1 MADMETLTEGMK
13 LSELNSVQVAML
25 QNLLIRAGFDPGPVD
40 GILGEKTRSAYSRF
54 LTRNGHT
61 LRGNAEPTITKL
73 TSLLWDNSQPE
84 YWNNITRGGEISM
97 EATTGGRGNPLP
109 AVPAAPINSGG
120 GATAGLS
127 TTSGGDESVAP
138 PPDAATEESVRQR
151 YPHLSY
157 LLDIPEVRA
166 VLLEATTRSWT
177 EAELQGA
184 LSRTEWWQ
192 KTAASARV
200 WDQKFYQDNATA
212 MREWQQKTVELTN
225 KTLQMGLTLDAS
237 EAEWVAGKVL
247 REGWSEAE
255 LNRFLGQLLRNTGSA
270 KPGQVTE
277 QVSAIKALARTYLST
292 INDQEAFEYA
302 VRIAEGTLSTAGLTS
317 MFRDEAKNRFTWM
330 APQIDAD
337 VTPMALFGANRR
349 AVAQL
354 LEMDEEM
361 IDLNDPKWS
370 ELTSPVLGDDGK
382 PRSMNFYEAQRWA
395 RQRPEWRLT
404 DNANQAA
411 SNMGL
416 GLLRSMGV
424 IK

>member
-1 MADMETLTEGMK
+1 MAEPTLTEGMK
-13 LSELNSVQVAML
+13 LSELDSAQVAVL
-25 QNLLIRAGFDPGPVD
+25 QNLLLRAGFDPGPVD

-61 LRGNAEPTITKL
+61 LRGNAEPIITKL
-73 TSLLWDNSQPE
+73 AAQLWDNAFPE
-84 YWNNITRGGEISM
+84 MWNNISHGGEVSQQR
-97 EATTGGRGNPLP
+97 TTGGLGDPKKLDP
-109 AVPAAPINSGG
+109 VPAAPINSGG
-120 GATAGLS
+120 GALATSSPS
-127 TTSGGDESVAP
+127 TDVVAP
-138 PPDAATEESVRQR
+138 PPDAATEEQVRRR

-166 VLLEATTRSWT
+166 VLLEATTRSFN

-184 LSRTEWWQ
+184 LAQTQWWQ
-192 KTAASARV
+192 KTAASTRV

-212 MREWQQKTVELTN
+212 MREWQQKTVELQN
-225 KTLQMGLTLDAS
+225 KTLQMGLQLSPTD
-237 EAEWVAGKVL
+237 AEWVAGKVL
-247 REGWSEAE
+247 REGWTETE
-255 LNRFLGQLLRNTGSA
+255 LNRYLGQLLRNTGSA
-270 KPGQVTE
+270 QPGSVTE
-277 QVSAIKALARTYLST
+277 QVSAIKALGRSYLST
-292 INDQEAFEYA
+292 INDQDAFEYA
-302 VRIAEGTLSTAGLTS
+302 VRIAEGTMSTAALTS
-317 MFRDEAKNRFTWM
+317 LLRDEAKNRFTWL

-337 VTPMALFGANRR
+337 VTPMALFSANRR

-370 ELTSPVLGDDGK
+370 ELTAPVLGDDGK

-395 RQRPEWRLT
+395 RRRSEWRLT
-404 DNANQAA
+404 DNANQEA

>member
-1 MADMETLTEGMK
+1 MADPTLTEGMK
-13 LSELNSVQVAML
+13 LSELDTAQVSML
-25 QNLLIRAGFDPGPVD
+25 QNLLLRAGFDPGPVD

-73 TSLLWDNSQPE
+73 VSQLWDNSIPE
-84 YWNNITRGGEISM
+84 YWNNISYGGEVTQQ
-97 EATTGGRGNPLP
+97 ATTGGQGKPLP

-120 GATAGLS
+120 AATAA
-127 TTSGGDESVAP
+127 SGTGSSVEVVAP
-138 PPDAATEESVRQR
+138 PPDAATEEQVRRR
-151 YPHLSY
+151 YPHLTY

-166 VLLEATTRSWT
+166 VLLEATTKSFN

-184 LSRTEWWQ
+184 LAQTQWWQ
-192 KTAASARV
+192 KTAAATRV

-212 MREWQQKTVELTN
+212 MREWQQKTVELQN
-225 KTLQMGLTLDAS
+225 KTLQMGLQLSPTD
-237 EAEWVAGKVL
+237 AEWVAGKVL
-247 REGWSEAE
+247 REGWSESE
-255 LNRFLGQLLRNTGSA
+255 LNRYLGQLLRNTGSA
-270 KPGQVTE
+270 QPGSVTE
-277 QVSAIKALARTYLST
+277 QVSAIKALGRSYLSS
-292 INDQEAFEYA
+292 ISDKDAYEYA
-302 VRIAEGTLSTAGLTS
+302 VRIAEGTMSTAALSS
-317 MFRDEAKNRFTWM
+317 MFRDEAKNRFTWL

-337 VTPMALFGANRR
+337 VTPMALFSANRR

-370 ELTSPVLGDDGK
+370 ELTAPVLGDDGK
-382 PRSMNFYEAQRWA
+382 PRTMNFYEAQRWA
-395 RQRPEWRLT
+395 RRRAEWRLT
-404 DNANQAA
+404 DNANQEA